1 MFLSYNYETKTLT
14 NTIEQLV
21 ISDHVLSPLENQT
34 IDHMIEAAVP
44 FIFNFDFP
52 FYVDASAPE
61 YATAK
66 LAFEKTFCLQ
76 YFREQIGLETLGEFQ
91 YHLKKILTVNMPYY
105 EQLYRSIT
113 FEYNPLITH
122 KSTRKV
128 QSTKDDTR
136 TGVIAG
142 DSTAKNTTTADTNN
156 NTQSIHSDNPQ
167 INFAGTN
174 YASTMDRG
182 QNTIHNSAVSNGENT
197 TKTNSNDTYHADNN
211 DVIEDEGFDGSY
223 SAEIQRF
230 RDTIINLNKR
240 ICDDCRELFYQF
252 C

>member
-1 MFLSYNYETKTLT
+1 MFIGYNYETKTLT

-21 ISDHVLSPLENQT
+21 ISDHVISPLENQT

-44 FIFNFDFP
+44 LIFNFDFP

-66 LAFEKTFCLQ
+66 LTFEKTFCLQ
-76 YFREQIGLETLGEFQ
+76 YFREQIGLETIGEFQ

-142 DSTAKNTTTADTNN
+142 DSTAKTQHQPIQITTHKIFTLTIRR
-156 NTQSIHSDNPQ
+156 SILPERVMRLQWIGDKIPS
-167 INFAGTN
+167 ITV
-174 YASTMDRG
+174 R
-182 QNTIHNSAVSNGENT
+182 
-197 TKTNSNDTYHADNN
+197 
-211 DVIEDEGFDGSY
+211 
-223 SAEIQRF
+223 
-230 RDTIINLNKR
+230 
-240 ICDDCRELFYQF
+240 
-252 C
+252 